1 MARRIKM
8 AQIGQWARECKR
20 AQRSIF
26 QSSAQKLGN
35 DVTKTVNEGGLL
47 PIKTGNL
54 RSSFKS
60 STASMVQLDR
70 SNVEYSQEDWQ
81 LGILGADVGDTLYLG
96 FRAVYAA
103 RQNYGFVGQDSL
115 GRTFNQSGKYFV
127 EGSAARW
134 QQFVKEAERE
144 HAVK

>member
-1 MARRIKM
+1 MAN
-8 AQIGQWARECKR
+8 IGAWARDCKR
-20 AQRSIF
+20 AQTSIF
-26 QSSAQKLGN
+26 RSSAQKLGN

-60 STASMVQLDR
+60 STASMVLIDR
-70 SNVEYSQEDWQ
+70 TNQEYGTEDWT
-81 LGILGADVGDTLYLG
+81 LGILGADAGDTLYLG

-103 RQNYGFVGQDSL
+103 RQNYGLVGQDSL
-115 GRTFNQSGKYFV
+115 GRSLNQSGKYFV
-127 EGSAARW
+127 EASAARW